1 MLGPHFKQWTGVSD
15 GTTVIKIKFSFHCT
29 RIHWISF
36 FLIFVSSPLYPLRFH
51 SIFFS
56 FPLPLQLCFT
66 LPKHKPEPIKI
77 INSPPLTNPPYLQQ
91 VPMADPSSATL
102 QTEWPQTHLPFL
114 WFNLF
119 FSFFFFFFS
128 QQHTE
133 HHKPTITTLKNTNY
147 NLQDLNNTNWNPQ
160 IHNSQ
165 FLGADRRRAL
175 LQLLLCLWV
184 WVWEKEREN
193 WMK

>member
-15 GTTVIKIKFSFHCT
+15 GTTVIKIKFSFHCART
-29 RIHWISF
+29 HWISF

-66 LPKHKPEPIKI
+66 LPKHKPKPIKI

-91 VPMADPSSATL
+91 VPMADPSLATL

-114 WFNLF
+114 WFIYF
-119 FSFFFFFFS
+119 FYFFFLNYTQNTTNQQS
-128 QQHTE
+128 QPLKT
-133 HHKPTITTLKNTNY
+133 PITTYKIST
-147 NLQDLNNTNWNPQ
+147 TQ
-160 IHNSQ
+160 IGIHKYTTH
-165 FLGADRRRAL
+165 R
-175 LQLLLCLWV
+175 
-184 WVWEKEREN
+184 
-193 WMK
+193 